1 MDNRPTKQE
10 ADVSEQ
16 RKRNLLTFKEFF
28 AIARRRKLAAKKE
41 ERNAKLK
48 KCVILKVVEINS

>member
-28 AIARRRKLAAKKE
+28 AIARRRKLAAKKRRAERKVE
-41 ERNAKLK
+41 EM
-48 KCVILKVVEINS
+48 CDS